1 MIEILKEIVAFIL
14 VMIVAYIG
22 FCIAVGIVKG
32 VKGVFDDKH

>member
-14 VMIVAYIG
+14 VMIAAYIG
-22 FCIAVGIVKG
+22 FCITVGIVEG